1 MTTLAAGG
9 RPLTS
14 RAVVS
19 TLALCAG
26 ASDVAVN
33 TAAGQMPPEYG
44 TLVWGNPLAL
54 SVENTNGRPTNTSD
68 SAVSP
73 GTIFTITSYVVNAP
87 AGGMT
92 INAAQYVGGFSGQ
105 PPTYGSVTSFHIWQ
119 ATSSQTLDQA
129 FLASPRTGNFAGLNG
144 GLSGLSIAVLD
155 DTWGVSSFGDNR
167 GLYRMT
173 FPDIFLPQGQYRYS
187 IYNTASSRWG
197 TADPTPGILTGT
209 GLGTNSIGQVFVRSQ
224 QAGRSGA
231 EAITLHYLAP
241 PPPPCLADV
250 AGGTAPSGPAP
261 DGTIDGTDFIAFIN
275 SFAIGDTAVDP
286 LADVAGSG
294 SDGLDPDGTIDGSDF
309 IAFINAFAAGC

>member
-1 MTTLAAGG
+1 MTTHAAGG
-9 RPLTS
+9 RSLTS
-14 RAVVS
+14 RAVVL

-26 ASDVAVN
+26 VCHVAGGN
-33 TAAGQMPPEYG
+33 AAGQMPPEYG

-54 SVENTNGRPTNTSD
+54 SVENTNGRSTNTSD
-68 SAVSP
+68 DTPPP
-73 GTIFTITSYVVNAP
+73 GTLSTITSYLVISS
-87 AGGMT
+87 AGGIT
-92 INAAQYVGGFSGQ
+92 INAAQYVGGFGSQ
-105 PPTYGSVTSFHIWQ
+105 PPTYGSVTSFHVWQ

-129 FLASPRTGNFAGLNG
+129 FLASPRAGNVAGFNGVPG
-144 GLSGLSIAVLD
+144 GLSVSVLD
-155 DTWGVSSFGDNR
+155 DTWGANEVGNPR

-173 FPDIFLPQGQYRYS
+173 FPDVFLPQGQYRYS
-187 IYNTASSRWG
+187 IYNTAEDRWG

-209 GLGTNSIGQVFVRSQ
+209 GLAITGLGSIVVRPQ

-231 EAITLHYLAP
+231 EAITLHYVAP
-241 PPPPCLADV
+241 PLPPCLADL
-250 AGGTAPSGPAP
+250 AGGTAPTGPAP